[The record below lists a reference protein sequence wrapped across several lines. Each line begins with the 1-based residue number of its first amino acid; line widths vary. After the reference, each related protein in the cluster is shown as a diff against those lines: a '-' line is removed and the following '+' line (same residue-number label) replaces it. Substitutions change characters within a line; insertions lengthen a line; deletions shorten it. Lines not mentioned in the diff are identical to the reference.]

1 MATLPHNPLVIL
13 PSPEHIKTA
22 LNNSSH
28 PTPAVIVARKA
39 LAEDLIEEL
48 VDQGVQIGLLIV
60 DDLERS
66 LQSLATKAAKKRVHL
81 RWWEEIWEEAQ
92 HLEKDPHVASK
103 LDANSSLSAADTVG

>member
-22 LNNSSH
+22 LDNSSH

-60 DDLERS
+60 DDPERS
-66 LQSLATKAAKKRVHL
+66 LRSLATKSARRGVHL
-81 RWWEEIWEEAQ
+81 RWWEEVWEEAQ

-103 LDANSSLSAADTVG
+103 LDINPILICS